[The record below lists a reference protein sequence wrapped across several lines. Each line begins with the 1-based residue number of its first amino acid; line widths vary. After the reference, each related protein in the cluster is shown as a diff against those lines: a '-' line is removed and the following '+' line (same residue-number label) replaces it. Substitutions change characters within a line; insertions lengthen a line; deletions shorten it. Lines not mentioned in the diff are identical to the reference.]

1 MLSEKG
7 YAAKIALDKIVV
19 SEFNVRRTERSV
31 DIDELAESI
40 RRNTLLQPVIV
51 VPKGDMF
58 HLIIGQRR
66 YLAVK
71 KLGWQKIPAIILG
84 ELDPAKITILSLI
97 ENLHRRELPY
107 RDMIDACDVLFEKYH
122 DVGVIARELGV
133 SEQTIQTYLSHRL
146 VPAQL
151 KDMVE
156 AKKISRKIAHDITL
170 ATMDSIVKG
179 DVQKSLD
186 IAEKI
191 AALPPKK
198 QRKVIETAHQ
208 NPGLTA
214 ESIFQKAEKAP
225 RTMRIEF
232 EIPLTYQS
240 KLMKASK
247 DLDMEIE
254 EVVKTALITW
264 LNAGGFSDED
274 KET

>member
-1 MLSEKG
+1 MSEKG

>member
-1 MLSEKG
+1 LSEKG